1 MASRMTEALSR
12 LGREGRTGIFPYLTI
27 GYPSVEETLELVP
40 ALAGAGADL
49 IELGI
54 PYSDPLADG
63 PTIQA
68 SSYHALQQG
77 VTTARCLEVCA
88 ALRERGVTVPLVFM
102 GYYNPIFSYGLGG
115 FAKDAA
121 AAGADG
127 VIVADL
133 PVEEASPLRE
143 ELLAQELSLVRLLA
157 PTSTDDRIARV
168 CAEAEGFIYCV
179 SVAGVT
185 GARHEVPPGGF
196 DLLRRVRRHTPLPLA
211 VGFGIS
217 ERRHVEAVAPHAQA
231 VVVGSA
237 LINVIH
243 SAAPRERLRRAARF
257 VAELAGK
264 AGRNV

>member
-1 MASRMTEALSR
+1 MTSRMTEALSL

-40 ALAGAGADL
+40 ALASAGAAL
-49 IELGI
+49 MELGI

-68 SSYHALQQG
+68 STHHALQQG

-88 ALRERGVTVPLVFM
+88 ELRKRGVTIPMVFL
-102 GYYNPIFSYGLGG
+102 GYYNPILRYGLDA
-115 FAKDAA
+115 FARDAA

-127 VIVADL
+127 VIVPDL
-133 PVEEASPLRE
+133 PMEEAAPLRR
-143 ELLAQELSLVRLLA
+143 ELLSQGLCLVRLLA
-157 PTSTDDRIARV
+157 PTSTDDRIERV

-185 GARHEVPPGGF
+185 GARDEVSAGVI
-196 DLLRRVRRHTPLPLA
+196 DLLRRVRRHTTLPLA

-217 ERRHVEAVAPHAQA
+217 ERRHVEAIAPHAQA
-231 VVVGSA
+231 VAVGSA

-243 SAAPRERLRRAARF
+243 SAAPQERLRQAERF
-257 VAELAGK
+257 VARLAGK
-264 AGRNV
+264 A